1 MKTKEN
7 GVTLIALVITIILI
21 LILASLGTTIGTE
34 TINSTAFTQFKAE
47 LKIMQDK
54 VNELNQE
61 NKIENGRDLTK
72 DEQEKI
78 FNNQETSDISDI
90 IFNSVTT
97 DEEKNNIK
105 NGFK

>member
-61 NKIENGRDLTK
+61 NINKTNIPRFFFPNYCK
-72 DEQEKI
+72 
-78 FNNQETSDISDI
+78 TSYIQTYNLLYQNYQLSTNHLHI
-90 IFNSVTT
+90 
-97 DEEKNNIK
+97 
-105 NGFK
+105 